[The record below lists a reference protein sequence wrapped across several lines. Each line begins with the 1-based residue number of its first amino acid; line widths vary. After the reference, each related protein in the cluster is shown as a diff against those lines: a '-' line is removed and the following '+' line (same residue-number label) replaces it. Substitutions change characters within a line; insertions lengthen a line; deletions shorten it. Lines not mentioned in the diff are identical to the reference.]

1 MASVP
6 AVLSLLTSIAA
17 RQREQWLSPDELR
30 ARRLT
35 RLRRLAIEAART
47 PYWAEVFRRNGI
59 DPAALDDG
67 AAFERLPILEKS
79 TMQEQTTAMLSAPS
93 ERLFRIKSSGS
104 TGRPVQLFRSERDQA
119 QVSAL
124 HVRIGG
130 AFGRRPLDCQVSIG
144 SGGAVASKGPVV
156 LLRRMGVLPQMH
168 RLLSV
173 APLDEQLAA
182 VRRLRPRVIN
192 GYSIALE
199 RLAEAALAAGV
210 EDIRPRLVYTGSM
223 PTSDRCRM
231 LVLQAFGVRP
241 LDVYAMVEAGP
252 LAFECPDNPGD
263 YHLNDDVQLLE
274 IVDESGRR
282 VPDGE
287 TGEVVVTPLTLR
299 AQPLLRYRVGDIA
312 ARRTHAC
319 PCGRGL
325 ALLSPV
331 IGRTRDVIRTPDG
344 RALNAGVL
352 ADVFLAAEGVR
363 RWQIRQTAPDAVE
376 MLVVPSRTWAD
387 GARAGMLERMQ
398 KRIGDRMR
406 VELHLVDE
414 ITTTAAGKF
423 QTIVP
428 LAATRE
434 AAVLSA
440 IASRPEPEALPRRRT
455 A

>member
-1 MASVP
+1 M
-6 AVLSLLTSIAA
+6 
-17 RQREQWLSPDELR
+17 
-30 ARRLT
+30 
-35 RLRRLAIEAART
+35 
-47 PYWAEVFRRNGI
+47 
-59 DPAALDDG
+59 
-67 AAFERLPILEKS
+67 
-79 TMQEQTTAMLSAPS
+79 
-93 ERLFRIKSSGS
+93 
-104 TGRPVQLFRSERDQA
+104 
-119 QVSAL
+119 SAL

-263 YHLNDDVQLLE
+263 YHLNDDVQLME

-299 AQPLLRYRVGDIA
+299 GQPLLRYRVGDMPRA
-312 ARRTHAC
+312 G
-319 PCGRGL
+319 P
-325 ALLSPV
+325 
-331 IGRTRDVIRTPDG
+331 TRV
-344 RALNAGVL
+344 A
-352 ADVFLAAEGVR
+352 AAEGWR
-363 RWQIRQTAPDAVE
+363 C
-376 MLVVPSRTWAD
+376 
-387 GARAGMLERMQ
+387 
-398 KRIGDRMR
+398 
-406 VELHLVDE
+406 
-414 ITTTAAGKF
+414 
-423 QTIVP
+423 
-428 LAATRE
+428 
-434 AAVLSA
+434 
-440 IASRPEPEALPRRRT
+440 
-455 A
+455 